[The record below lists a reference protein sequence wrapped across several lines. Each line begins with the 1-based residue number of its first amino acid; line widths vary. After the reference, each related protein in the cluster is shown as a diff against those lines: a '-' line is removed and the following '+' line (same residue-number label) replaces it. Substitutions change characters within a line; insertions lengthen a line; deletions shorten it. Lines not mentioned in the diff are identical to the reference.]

1 MALRWCTYFN
11 KVNSENYQFLS
22 YYEYRA
28 KQRDFSFIFEIEARS
43 LKRDLEKLVIY
54 GSRDMKKSATRMKKC
69 FKGDTYA
76 MSSYGLRLCC
86 VEVVAINTTK
96 GDTYAMSSYGLR
108 LCCNHRKNFKDV
120 GAFWERI
127 EIRKE
132 MSETLRSTEINVVRS
147 VMCNSI
153 DTCESLVTSERA
165 SFENINNIYHKN
177 HSKGNEEGQDV
188 RRSDEDVNKQM
199 SSRKR
204 GVNFEEIP
212 ITQTKKVKLNFEE
225 WTCEDVIEFIKSK
238 KNVTHFSDDQI
249 TRIENKMKE
258 QEVDGPAFISL
269 DQETLSR
276 RHGLFEFTYGL
287 SVGIMRLIRDL
298 VKDIDVNSS
307 E

>member
-1 MALRWCTYFN
+1 M
-11 KVNSENYQFLS
+11 
-22 YYEYRA
+22 
-28 KQRDFSFIFEIEARS
+28 
-43 LKRDLEKLVIY
+43 DLEKLVIY

-69 FKGDTYA
+69 FKVRFLYFQ
-76 MSSYGLRLCC
+76 SSFLQGWRQRMRCTTLRRATPTPCRLTDY
-86 VEVVAINTTK
+86 VSVVWRSWRLTQ
-96 GDTYAMSSYGLR
+96 LR
-108 LCCNHRKNFKDV
+108 ATPTPCRLTDYVSVNHRKNFKDV

-188 RRSDEDVNKQM
+188 RRSEEDVNKQM

-212 ITQTKKVKLNFEE
+212 ITQTKKVKLNVEE

-238 KNVTHFSDDQI
+238 KNVTHF
-249 TRIENKMKE
+249 N
-258 QEVDGPAFISL
+258 
-269 DQETLSR
+269 QETLSR